1 MEPTSELDLVAN
13 AKRGDEHAFEAL
25 FVEHRRWVYSLCLR
39 MSRNSAEAED
49 LTQDAFVQLFR
60 RISTFRAESSFT
72 TWFHR
77 LVVNTVLMHLRRR
90 ATGTAVP
97 AGPGRDL
104 QYDGRGEYGA
114 EDPTLREVVERIS
127 LDQALNQLPE
137 SYRTVVLLHDVE
149 GYKHEEIV
157 RSKNGSVGTS
167 KSQLHRART
176 MLRKL
181 LTDPGPGPLEPAG
194 AASQTRIR

>member
-1 MEPTSELDLVAN
+1 MDPSAELDVVAN
-13 AKRGDEHAFEAL
+13 AKRGDEPAFEAL
-25 FVEHRRWVYSLCLR
+25 FEQHRRWVYALCLR

-60 RISTFRAESSFT
+60 RISTFRAESSFA

-90 ATGTAVP
+90 A
-97 AGPGRDL
+97 AGIAISGGRDV
-104 QYDGRGEYGA
+104 QYDGRADYGA
-114 EDPTLREVVERIS
+114 EDPTLREMVERIS
-127 LDQALNQLPE
+127 IDQALKQLPDN
-137 SYRTVVLLHDVE
+137 YRTVVLLHDVE

-157 RSKNGSVGTS
+157 RGKNGSVGTS
-167 KSQLHRART
+167 KCQLHRART

-181 LTDPGPGPLEPAG
+181 LTEPGPSRLQPA
-194 AASQTRIR
+194 AAGSQARAH